1 MESWR
6 HWFVKKMFKNRY
18 LCFILAGVL
27 VLPAAALAQ
36 PPAYPQRPIRLIVPV
51 TVGGATDIVARIAA
65 SRLSQVLG
73 QQMVIDNRAG
83 AGGIIGTELVARAA
97 PDGYTLL
104 FAYASHTIMPFL
116 SRKVPYDPDRDF
128 AAMGLVGASP
138 LVLTVPVSLPAN
150 SVKELVAMARAKP
163 GAVRAGAPGMGG
175 VGHIAAEIF
184 KQVSET
190 DVTTVIYKG
199 GAPAQLALAQGE
211 VHFVFATPPAA
222 MAALKAGRIKVLAT
236 SAQERLPYLPEVP
249 TFAESGLPGIDV
261 MPWQGFLSPAQT
273 SREII
278 TLFNS
283 KLNGMLKEPEM
294 VSKLAVA
301 GSDVLTSTPEA
312 MAAKIRKELA
322 YFSRV
327 IRTAKIKPME

>member
-1 MESWR
+1 
-6 HWFVKKMFKNRY
+6 MFKNKY
-18 LCFILAGVL
+18 LRTTLASILA
-27 VLPAAALAQ
+27 LPAAAGAQ
-36 PPAYPQRPIRLIVPV
+36 QAAYPQRPIRLIVPV
-51 TVGGATDIVARIAA
+51 ATGGATDIVARIAA

-138 LVLTVPVSLPAN
+138 LVLTVPISLPAN
-150 SVKELVAMARAKP
+150 NVKELVAMARAKP

-190 DVTTVIYKG
+190 DITTVIYKG
-199 GAPAQLALAQGE
+199 GAPAQLALAQSE

-222 MAALKAGRIKVLAT
+222 MAAIKAGRVKVLAT
-236 SAQERLPYLPEVP
+236 SAQERLPFLPDVP
-249 TFAESGLPGIDV
+249 TFAEAGLPGIDV
-261 MPWQGFLSPAQT
+261 MPWQGFLAPAQT
-273 SREII
+273 PRAII
-278 TLFNS
+278 TQFNGA
-283 KLNGMLKEPEM
+283 LNGMLKESDM
-294 VSKLAVA
+294 ISKLAVA

-327 IRTAKIKPME
+327 IKAAKIKPVE

>member
-1 MESWR
+1 
-6 HWFVKKMFKNRY
+6 MFKNNK
-18 LCFILAGVL
+18 LNMVMVGWFACLTASFV
-27 VLPAAALAQ
+27 LAQ
-36 PPAYPQRPIRLIVPV
+36 PAAYPQRPIRLIVPV

-138 LVLTVPVSLPAN
+138 LVLTVPLSFPAN

-163 GAVRAGAPGMGG
+163 GSVRAGAPGMGG

-190 DVTTVIYKG
+190 DITTVIYKG
-199 GAPAQLALAQGE
+199 GAPAQLALAQSE

-222 MAALKAGRIKVLAT
+222 MAQIKAGRVKVLAT
-236 SAQERLPYLPEVP
+236 SAQERLPYLPDVP
-249 TFAESGLPGIDV
+249 TFAEAGLPGIDV
-261 MPWQGFLSPAQT
+261 MPWQGFLAPAQT
-273 SREII
+273 PRAII
-278 TLFNS
+278 TPFNGT
-283 KLNGMLKEPEM
+283 LNGVLKEPEM
-294 VSKLAVA
+294 ISRLAVA
-301 GSDVLTSTPEA
+301 GSDVIPSTPEA
-312 MAAKIRKELA
+312 MSAKIRKELA

-327 IRTAKIKPME
+327 IKTAKIKPME

>member
-1 MESWR
+1 M
-6 HWFVKKMFKNRY
+6 KNNKNRY
-18 LCFILAGVL
+18 LHVTFAAGVGAL
-27 VLPAAALAQ
+27 FNLHALAQ
-36 PPAYPQRPIRLIVPV
+36 APAYPQRPIRLIVPV
-51 TVGGATDIVARIAA
+51 AVGGATDIVARIAA
-65 SRLSQVLG
+65 SRLSQALG

-138 LVLTVPVSLPAN
+138 LVLTVPVALPAN
-150 SVKELVAMARAKP
+150 SVKELVSMARAKP

-175 VGHIAAEIF
+175 VGHITAEIF
-184 KQVSET
+184 KQVTEIDSP
-190 DVTTVIYKG
+190 TVIYKG
-199 GAPAQLALAQGE
+199 GAPAQLALAQSE

-222 MAALKAGRIKVLAT
+222 MAAIKAGRIKVLAT
-236 SAQERLPYLPEVP
+236 SAQERLPYLPEAP
-249 TFAESGLPGIDV
+249 TFAELGMPGIDV
-261 MPWQGFLSPAQT
+261 MPWQGFLAPAQT
-273 SREII
+273 PRAII
-278 TLFNS
+278 MPFNAT
-283 KLNGMLKEPEM
+283 LNGVLKEPEM
-294 VSKLAVA
+294 ISKLALA
-301 GSDVLTSTPEA
+301 GSDVLTGTPEA

-327 IRTAKIKPME
+327 IKTAKIRPME